1 MEKLSKLEIEKSIKA
16 LDHWSLNEKKIEKK
30 FEFNDF
36 SEALSFI
43 VRVGLL
49 AEKQNHHPE
58 LFTVYNKV
66 SIALSTHDAD
76 GLTDKDF
83 KLATSIDKLK

>member
-16 LDHWSLNEKKIEKK
+16 LNNWNLNDKKIEKK

-49 AEKQNHHPE
+49 SEKQNHHPE
-58 LFTVYNKV
+58 LFNVYNKV

-76 GLTDKDF
+76 GLTEKDF
-83 KLATSIDKLK
+83 KLAASIDKIT

>member
-1 MEKLSKLEIEKSIKA
+1 MN
-16 LDHWSLNEKKIEKK
+16 DKKIEKK

-66 SIALSTHDAD
+66 SIALFNILLASLICGPTISESSFN
-76 GLTDKDF
+76 LF
-83 KLATSIDKLK
+83 K